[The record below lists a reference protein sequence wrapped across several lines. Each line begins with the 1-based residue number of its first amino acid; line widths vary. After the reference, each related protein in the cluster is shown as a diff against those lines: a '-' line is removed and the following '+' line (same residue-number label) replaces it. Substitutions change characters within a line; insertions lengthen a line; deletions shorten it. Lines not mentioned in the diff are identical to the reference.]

1 MEKTRDAI
9 SSRFYWPGMEE
20 DIRKWIAQCPECQ
33 ARRSTL
39 KEKKAYIPIEITEPL
54 ELANGFHDLSP
65 TPSDS
70 PLVNAVSETPS
81 NPTNALVTNTT
92 DDLSSNHIEIEPA
105 AASEV

>member
-1 MEKTRDAI
+1 MRTLFMYLLILYCYDTR
-9 SSRFYWPGMEE
+9 
-20 DIRKWIAQCPECQ
+20 
-33 ARRSTL
+33 
-39 KEKKAYIPIEITEPL
+39 TEHSDQ
-54 ELANGFHDLSP
+54 ANGFHDLSP